1 VIHFIFGWFSAVGE
15 KDISTVYANFIAD
28 SREQRQASSTVRLP
42 IHFELLYPKIK
53 ACILLA
59 ELAPPAPDLQ
69 PFRFWAY
76 EGSIKQ
82 VDRRSKICR
91 LI

>member
-1 VIHFIFGWFSAVGE
+1 M
-15 KDISTVYANFIAD
+15 
-28 SREQRQASSTVRLP
+28 VRLP
-42 IHFELLYPKIK
+42 DHFELLYPKIK